1 MTLHIQNWEIPLL
14 AMAYEAARSRRN
26 ERPPVSYEKNLLEQA
41 YAHSAA
47 MTSRHSRS
55 FFLASRLL
63 PAPKRRAARALYA
76 FCRTTDDLVD
86 DPGNNAGDELCE
98 WWDQSLSTHPA
109 SRNLV
114 AVAWADTREQ
124 YQVPRKYAEQLILGV
139 ALDLNTT
146 RYSTFEELSNYCYG
160 VASTVGLMS
169 MHIIGYTADEAIKYA
184 VKLGVALQLTNILR
198 DVSEDWERGRLY
210 LPHEELNAFGVTES
224 DIAAGRVTDNWRALM
239 KFQIER
245 ARRLYAEAWPGI
257 ALLAPEGRLAI
268 AAAADF
274 YRAILDDI
282 EAHDYDVFSRRAHVS
297 GWGKL
302 RRLPALWWRTR
313 QMRFSPAATT
323 PPEISHPALLRTQYR
338 GQAE

>member
-1 MTLHIQNWEIPLL
+1 MT
-14 AMAYEAARSRRN
+14 A
-26 ERPPVSYEKNLLEQA
+26 
-41 YAHSAA
+41 
-47 MTSRHSRS
+47 RHSRS
-55 FFLASRLL
+55 FYLASQLL
-63 PAPKRRAARALYA
+63 PAPKREAARALYA

-98 WWDQSLSTHPA
+98 WWDQSLSTHPG

-114 AVAWADTREQ
+114 AVAWADTRERHRI
-124 YQVPRKYAEQLILGV
+124 PRKYAEQLIQGV
-139 ALDLNTT
+139 ALDLDTT
-146 RYSTFEELSNYCYG
+146 RYATFEELSAYCYG

-169 MHIIGYTADEAIKYA
+169 MHIIGYTGDEAINYA

-198 DVSEDWERGRLY
+198 DVAEDWERGRLY
-210 LPHEELNAFGVTES
+210 LPQDELDLFGVTES
-224 DIAAGRVTDNWRALM
+224 DIASGRVSNNWRTLM

-282 EAHDYDVFSRRAHVS
+282 EAHDYDVFSRRAHLS

-302 RRLPALWWRTR
+302 RRLPSLWWRTR
-313 QMRFSPAATT
+313 QMRYSPAPAAPT
-323 PPEISHPALLRTQYR
+323 EISRPALMRMQYR
-338 GQAE
+338 GQAK